1 MKNCGQAAIHFQFAI
16 DDRHQ
21 HVGADRD
28 PDVGLHR
35 VLAGAEERQ
44 VSLRCRR
51 FSRGAD
57 HDNRAQALPVSL
69 EYDGFGKLSGVRKLE
84 IRPGRARPSFSTR
97 YSSLGSE
104 KLLAT
109 VMRKERQESIAQR
122 RSAPLH
128 GEYVFRLFSRS
139 FELQSPCWQPVMSNL
154 VARPLIPRNSI
165 NIGIVGNSFDL
176 SSTI

>member
-104 KLLAT
+104 KLLAR
-109 VMRKERQESIAQR
+109 VMRKERR
-122 RSAPLH
+122 K
-128 GEYVFRLFSRS
+128 V
-139 FELQSPCWQPVMSNL
+139 SPRDGQLPFTASTYLGYFLDHLSSNS
-154 VARPLIPRNSI
+154 P
-165 NIGIVGNSFDL
+165 VGNQSCRIWSHGL
-176 SSTI
+176 